1 MSDPKQEQQRTPDE
15 LDLEPET
22 VKDLDVDD
30 TDAENVIGGSHST
43 LMAST
48 ANQG

>member
-1 MSDPKQEQQRTPDE
+1 MSDPEQEQRTPDE

-22 VKDLDVDD
+22 VKDLDVDEA
-30 TDAENVIGGSHST
+30 DAEHIVGGSHST
-43 LMAST
+43 LMVST

>member
-1 MSDPKQEQQRTPDE
+1 MSTPNDEQRGTDE

-30 TDAENVIGGSHST
+30 TDADKIVGGHST
-43 LMAST
+43 IST
-48 ANQG
+48 APGPN

>member
-1 MSDPKQEQQRTPDE
+1 MSDPTEEQQGPDE

-22 VKDLDVDD
+22 VKDLDVDEA
-30 TDAENVIGGSHST
+30 DAGNIVGGSHST
-43 LMAST
+43 LMVST